1 MLNICVKLCLL
12 GGKFKV
18 YMCMLDEI
26 KTGNQCS
33 EHPAQEVRKRVTSST
48 QRKPKKGTNKYEG
61 RN

>member
-1 MLNICVKLCLL
+1 ML